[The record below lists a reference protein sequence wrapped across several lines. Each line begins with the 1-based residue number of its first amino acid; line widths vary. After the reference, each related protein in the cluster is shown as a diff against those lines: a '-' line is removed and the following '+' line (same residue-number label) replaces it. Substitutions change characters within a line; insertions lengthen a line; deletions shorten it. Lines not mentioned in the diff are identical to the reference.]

1 MLHNYVLCKF
11 IITKS
16 KKRTSPTKSLIAFSM
31 TSKPHLPLASALN
44 LHDYPSTFPIARAL
58 NRNIHFHLGPT
69 NSGKTY
75 EALQVLQKASS
86 GVYLAPLRLL
96 AMEIR
101 DRLMEAGVPC
111 NLVTGEERVLMP
123 GARHTACT
131 VEMMNPSHEVDV
143 AIIDEIQ
150 MLQDESRGYAWT
162 AALIGAPARD
172 VFVCGSDAVTEPCIR
187 AIEALGEPYE
197 ITRLERKTPLVLESE
212 ALSGDRYSRW
222 KLKKHL
228 RKGDAVIAFTR
239 KDVLTLSARFRQ
251 WGFGVASIYG
261 ALSPEVRR
269 TEARRFSSGEA
280 GILVATDAVGMGLN
294 LPIRRVVFST
304 THKFDGV
311 ATRDLNATEVRQIAG
326 RAGRYGIYPTGYVN
340 AFENDEL
347 IHIDHMLTTSDT
359 SELKKLPIT
368 PNLFHMQVLSE
379 ARHSNKIGEL
389 LAYFTERVGID
400 SPIFEIAALSVH
412 VNQGNLIDEH
422 APNLPLAHKFIFSCA
437 PVSLDKDHEVDYF
450 LACLKSFA
458 ASTKR
463 LLPAAPSWLTSTSP
477 KHLEDAENLSKD
489 LSLYAW
495 LSFKFAKVF
504 YEGDM
509 VPELRSKVSRYIE
522 QALLT
527 QAGFGDTSKE
537 LLYGYK

>member
-1 MLHNYVLCKF
+1 MSAKHH
-11 IITKS
+11 S
-16 KKRTSPTKSLIAFSM
+16 
-31 TSKPHLPLASALN
+31 PLAASLN
-44 LHDYPSTFPIARAL
+44 LHDYPGTFPVARSL
-58 NRNIHFHLGPT
+58 KRHIHFHLGPT
-69 NSGKTY
+69 NSGKTH
-75 EALQVLQKASS
+75 EALVVLQKAKS

-101 DRLMEAGVPC
+101 DRLMDAGVPC
-111 NLVTGEERVLMP
+111 NLVTGEERVLIP

-131 VEMMNPSHEVDV
+131 VEMMRPDMEVDV

-162 AALIGAPARD
+162 AALVGAPARH
-172 VFVCGSDAVTEPCIR
+172 VYVCGSDAVTAPCLR
-187 AIEALGEPYE
+187 AIESMNEPYD

-212 ALSGDRYSRW
+212 SLSGARYNRW
-222 KLKKHL
+222 QLKKNI
-228 RKGDAVIAFTR
+228 RKGDAVIAFSR
-239 KDVLTLSARFRQ
+239 KDVLTLSARIRQ

-280 GILVATDAVGMGLN
+280 DVLVATDAVGMGLN
-294 LPIRRVVFST
+294 LPIRRVVFSA

-340 AFENDEL
+340 AFEDDEL
-347 IHIDHMLTTSDT
+347 IHLQHMLSTSDAAEM
-359 SELKKLPIT
+359 SRLPIT
-368 PNLFHMQVLSE
+368 PNLHHMQTLSNT
-379 ARHSNKIGEL
+379 RHSNRLGEL
-389 LAYFTERVGID
+389 LAYFSESVGID
-400 SPIFEIAALSVH
+400 SDVFETATLGVH
-412 VNQGNLIDEH
+412 VGQGHLIDEY
-422 APNLPLAHKFIFSCA
+422 APHLPLAHKFIFSCA
-437 PVSLDKDHEVDYF
+437 PVSLDKDHERNYF

-458 ASTKR
+458 AASQRK
-463 LLPAAPSWLTSTSP
+463 LPAAPEWLASTSP
-477 KHLEDAENLSKD
+477 RHLEDAENLSKD

-495 LSFKFAKVF
+495 LSFKFPQVF
-504 YEGDM
+504 YQGEQ
-509 VPELRSKVSRYIE
+509 VPALRSRISRYIE

-537 LLYGYK
+537 LLYGYR